1 MWNYSEKVMEHFL
14 NPRNVGEVE
23 RPDAVGE
30 VGNITCG
37 DALRL
42 TLKLDET
49 GHIADARFQTFG
61 CASAI
66 ASSSALTE
74 LIKGMTLEQAAKVTN
89 RDLADYLDGLP
100 EEKMHCSVMGME
112 ALEAA
117 IADFKRR
124 RGETAEPDQA
134 QRLAQMPEGN
144 VVCKCF
150 GVTDT
155 LIERVARENKLS
167 TVEQV
172 THFTKAGGGC
182 GSCHQEIQAILDRI
196 TAEREEEARRSKG
209 APPRKLTNLQ
219 KIRLIEETIE
229 REIRPSLRID
239 SGDIELVDVEGDR
252 VMVALRGHCSGCV
265 AADFTLKLFVEEK
278 LREFVD
284 PELTVEEVKT
294 L

>member
-1 MWNYSEKVMEHFL
+1 MWDYSKEVMEHFM
-14 NPRNVGEVE
+14 NPRNVGEIE
-23 RPDAVGE
+23 NPDAVGE

-42 TLKLDET
+42 TLRLGE
-49 GHIADARFQTFG
+49 GERIEDARFQTFG

-74 LIKGMTLEQAAKVTN
+74 MIKGKTLDEAARITN
-89 RDLADYLDGLP
+89 QDLADYLQGLP

-117 IADFKRR
+117 VADRRKRQ
-124 RGETAEPDQA
+124 GAADVADPQE
-134 QRLAQMPEGN
+134 RLRQMPAGQ
-144 VVCKCF
+144 VVCRCF

-155 LIERVARENKLS
+155 LIERVVRDNALT

-182 GSCHQEIQAILDRI
+182 RSCHADIKVIVDRVV
-196 TAEREEEARRSKG
+196 AQLKEERDAGKRR
-209 APPRKLTNLQ
+209 PMTNLQ
-219 KIRLIEETIE
+219 RIRLIEETLE

-239 SGDIELVDVEGDR
+239 GGDIELVDVEGSK
-252 VMVALRGHCSGCV
+252 VKVALRGHCAGCV
-265 AADFTLKLFVEEK
+265 SANFTLKLFVEEK
-278 LREFVD
+278 LREFVEPGLD
-284 PELTVEEVKT
+284 VEEVKT

>member
-1 MWNYSEKVMEHFL
+1 MWDYSKEVMEHFM
-14 NPRNVGEVE
+14 NPRNVGEIE
-23 RPDAVGE
+23 NPDAVGE

-42 TLKLDET
+42 TLRLGEDER
-49 GHIADARFQTFG
+49 IEDARFQTFG

-74 LIKGMTLEQAAKVTN
+74 MIKGKTLSEAAQITN
-89 RDLADYLDGLP
+89 QDLADYLKGLP

-117 IADFKRR
+117 VADRRKRT
-124 RGETAEPDQA
+124 GAGQAAPDPND
-134 QRLAQMPEGN
+134 RLRQMPAGN
-144 VVCKCF
+144 VVCRCF

-155 LIERVARENKLS
+155 LIERVVRDNQLT

-182 GSCHQEIQAILDRI
+182 RSCHADIKAIVDRVTAQVESE
-196 TAEREEEARRSKG
+196 TAEST
-209 APPRKLTNLQ
+209 RKPLTNLQ
-219 KIRLIEETIE
+219 RIRLIEETLE

-239 SGDIELVDVEGDR
+239 GGDIELVDVEGPK
-252 VMVALRGHCSGCV
+252 VKVALRGHCAGCV
-265 AADFTLKLFVEEK
+265 SANFTLKLFVEEK
-278 LREFVD
+278 LREFVEPD
-284 PELTVEEVKT
+284 LDVEEVKT